1 MSKKVEVTLEA
12 DNRQFNKSIS
22 DSEQKLDKFSKTGVA
37 GFGKLAAAIGGVVA
51 AAKGLQGV
59 VTVGAKFQDLQ
70 DSLNAVFGSA
80 EKGAQAFDRIKKFS
94 LETQF
99 GVDTLTNAF
108 IQLKGAGVEPTEE
121 LLMTF
126 ADTASVTTDQM
137 GTFQAALDLV
147 SRSTA
152 GGLGLEDLN
161 RLADRGIPVFQI
173 LQEQLGLTRLE
184 VSEFGKTTAGAN
196 QIIAALT
203 DGLNERFGGTLQTKL
218 DNVSVKFSNLVIQ
231 IENLAAAM
239 FEKLEPTLVRV
250 IDGLTQGAIEAE
262 SFVRSAG
269 SVEEI
274 FANMIATIQPVIDLL
289 IKFADVIV
297 SIVGVALAKSL
308 LLRIS
313 QVSASLRATSI
324 SIKMLILDFL
334 TLGKILKASVI
345 GLIGAL
351 IINVVRTIAVLTQLE
366 GTVGDKLAWAFM
378 HFANQAVGAF
388 LGTLKAVMALGKS
401 MRDGVIGLF
410 TGEGLEGFKETGKNI
425 ADAFAEGM
433 EEGKIYELPEK
444 VAKAFD
450 EANFLGQLPDDFGME
465 DAGITDMA
473 FIMENAAE
481 KISESTVKIKDS
493 GDQIIDKFK
502 DIREEI
508 EGNFLNA
515 LKSANESL
523 SKNLADSLLEGR
535 NALDSFK
542 DYFKGLVKQLIA
554 DAIRL
559 FFVEQILSSI
569 FGFFAPTKKLVFSG
583 GKASIQP
590 RAQGGPVMKNR
601 PYIVGE
607 MGEELFVPNQNG
619 TIVPN
624 SGLGGT
630 NVTYNIQAV
639 DAPSFQALVARDP
652 EFIYS
657 VTRAGQ
663 RRLPGA
669 R

>member
-1 MSKKVEVTLEA
+1 MSKKVEVTLQA
-12 DNRQFNKSIS
+12 DNRQFNKSIK
-22 DSEQKLDKFSKTGVA
+22 DSEQRIDKFSKTGVS
-37 GFGKLAAAIGGVVA
+37 GFGKMAAAIGGVVA

-173 LQEQLGLTRLE
+173 LKEKLGLARLE
-184 VSEFGKTTAGAN
+184 VSEFGKTTEGAN
-196 QIIAALT
+196 IIIAKLT
-203 DGLNERFGGTLQTKL
+203 EGLNERFGGTLQTKL
-218 DNVSVKFSNLVIQ
+218 DNVSVKFSNLQ
-231 IENLAAAM
+231 IAVQNLAAAF

-250 IDGLTQGAIEAE
+250 LDGLTQGAIQAE
-262 SFVRSAG
+262 SFVKSAG
-269 SVEEI
+269 TLEEVFAGIMTTLEPVVNTLIALSDVIAAIIGLKLFKI
-274 FANMIATIQPVIDLL
+274 FTQVINSATLRLAGMGAAIKQVVRGAGVLSKFFKGTLIVAIATLVI
-289 IKFADVIV
+289 
-297 SIVGVALAKSL
+297 
-308 LLRIS
+308 
-313 QVSASLRATSI
+313 
-324 SIKMLILDFL
+324 
-334 TLGKILKASVI
+334 KI
-345 GLIGAL
+345 
-351 IINVVRTIAVLTQLE
+351 VRTIAVLTQLE
-366 GTVGDKLAWAFM
+366 GTVSQKLVWAFK
-378 HFANQAVGAF
+378 HFANEAIGAF
-388 LGTLKAVMALGKS
+388 FGTLNGVMALGKKIK
-401 MRDGVIGLF
+401 DGIVGIF
-410 TGEGLEGFKETGKNI
+410 TGQGFEGFEETGKAI
-425 ADAFAEGM
+425 SDAFAKGM
-433 EEGKIYELPEK
+433 EKGKIFDLPEI
-444 VAKAFD
+444 VDKAFD

-481 KISESTVKIKDS
+481 KISESTVKIQDS
-493 GDQIIDKFK
+493 GETIKDTFK
-502 DIREEI
+502 GIREEI

-523 SKNLADSLLEGR
+523 SKNLADSLLEGK

-542 DYFKGLVKQLIA
+542 DYFKTLVKQLIA

-624 SGLGGT
+624 GALGGSV
-630 NVTYNIQAV
+630 VTYNINAV